1 MTFTPGSETE
11 GTGRSLPDADQ
22 RSAACREADQALVA
36 LIRTSGIPT
45 KLALAYIKH
54 RFIDSALQFDETL
67 EWIAPAPH
75 ALPMILLVD
84 ELMAAL
90 EYKQLTVQQVDNVLE
105 ELRPQV
111 SELWNAALNGR
122 VESLFLTKPDDTSFR
137 LELQFLHRAV
147 EQHQGALSA
156 T

>member
-75 ALPMILLVD
+75 AL
-84 ELMAAL
+84 LMAAL